1 MSKLQSIFEKLA
13 STQAEFL
20 RSADAIGTRQWL
32 QQAKPDC
39 WSAGE
44 VVGHLCDVERGVR
57 GYADRLIRKAPMPIP
72 IYKRLHFPLALV
84 ESRVLKRKVPA
95 IVTPSTELGDKETM
109 LAQLRGVRERT
120 LAFLQET
127 QHRDLSA
134 YGWRH
139 PFLGRLNFY
148 RWFAFIAAHEIRH
161 SKQMWEIGQNLRKDV
176 ASSWKSEG

>member
-1 MSKLQSIFEKLA
+1 
-13 STQAEFL
+13 
-20 RSADAIGTRQWL
+20 
-32 QQAKPDC
+32 
-39 WSAGE
+39 
-44 VVGHLCDVERGVR
+44 
-57 GYADRLIRKAPMPIP
+57 MPIP